1 MDYLLQ
7 CMHKVPASQM
17 MVHII
22 AHHSKIRNHL
32 DIYKH
37 LSDWVPAHIYWI
49 RDVGKDFLGEQGL

>member
-1 MDYLLQ
+1 
-7 CMHKVPASQM
+7 MHKVPASQM
-17 MVHII
+17 TVQIS
-22 AHHSKIRNHL
+22 AHHRKTQNHL